1 MSLFFVLILT
11 IAGCSQSNNAGDQ
24 PKVKEV
30 NEDYYVE
37 ENAKSI
43 KSIEYVLKT
52 EFSSPKKKY
61 NQIVQNPANIAK
73 IDGQRV
79 LKAWNGSELYNYVEN
94 LYQPYFT
101 TVGFEKFFST
111 SAFSYT
117 LQSSDVH
124 IKVDHVSVK
133 RSKDYKKNYDFVVHV
148 KYKKGENPEK
158 LYQIKGVAVLPEEG
172 KIEKITYS
180 DDGGLLEN
188 IKKNS

>member
-1 MSLFFVLILT
+1 MNNKKQSKILKTFLTMSLFFVLILT
-11 IAGCSQSNNAGDQ
+11 VAGCSQSNNAGDQ

-79 LKAWNGSELYNYVEN
+79 LKAWNGSELYNYVED

-101 TVGFEKFFST
+101 TVQAMFT
-111 SAFSYT
+111 S
-117 LQSSDVH
+117 
-124 IKVDHVSVK
+124 
-133 RSKDYKKNYDFVVHV
+133 
-148 KYKKGENPEK
+148 K
-158 LYQIKGVAVLPEEG
+158 L
-172 KIEKITYS
+172 ITFQ
-180 DDGGLLEN
+180 
-188 IKKNS
+188 